1 MANPGYTDFNTK
13 ICIDD
18 LEGSKLELLKHMAA
32 RVEDELWQGIE
43 AHPEWFCLSP
53 KGVSACVKN
62 EAAIPGKPTYLTE
75 KPFDILPHRCRWL
88 DALLGYP
95 SDIAVLVTEREDPG
109 GWIVAPVAEPGGFAR
124 HSMLVSFHPNGG
136 AKSTSL
142 VRFAPDSPFSH
153 VATAIEDLAKA
164 YLFPEAIAM
173 NDYSEMSNILAW
185 GTSVYSMHE
194 FDLCQG
200 GFGSVAEQ
208 VKASLAGKGNTF
220 AVLSFP
226 MDGFRAELV
235 KTVNQLG
242 DIIGHVLPETELFC
256 VSCSLNVLKGQTVRL
271 SLFARL
277 LGEDDFPAVG

>member
-18 LEGSKLELLKHMAA
+18 LNGTKLELFKRMAA
-32 RVEDELWQGIE
+32 RVEDELRQGIE

-53 KGVSACVKN
+53 KGVYACEKN
-62 EAAIPGKPTYLTE
+62 DASIPGEPTYGIE

-95 SDIAVLVTEREDPG
+95 SDIAALVTERDDPD
-109 GWIVAPVAEPGGFAR
+109 GWIVSTVTDPKGFAR

-136 AKSTSL
+136 TKSTSL
-142 VRFAPDSPFSH
+142 VRFAPDSPFPL

-173 NDYSEMSNILAW
+173 NDYSEMAEILAW

-200 GFGSVAEQ
+200 GIGSVSEQ

-226 MDGFRAELV
+226 MDGFRDEMV
-235 KTVNQLG
+235 ETVNQLA
-242 DIIGHVLPETELFC
+242 DIIGREIPETELFC
-256 VSCSLNVLKGQTVRL
+256 LSCSLNVLTGQTARL

-277 LGEDDFPAVG
+277 LGEEDFPAVG